1 MRNQLQNGKTPHD
14 GGIIW
19 CSVLR
24 STIVWPTEA
33 SKRNKIERKNIAADQ
48 IDLIIRCA
56 RHSAKTISRTFW
68 QSQIFSVVLNSFFF
82 SSYANW
88 PRPLNRNCD
97 VMQRNARTSRRKK
110 KEEKSRGTTNYAINW
125 VLTSH
130 RCSATDLRVNGR
142 CVTASSLSLLCIL
155 HIDRDSKNSTEG
167 IREMFLFWF
176 FLFSSRDDR
185 WIFLMNEKDVSERS
199 VQQ

>member
-110 KEEKSRGTTNYAINW
+110 KKKKNHVAQRIMR
-125 VLTSH
+125 LTE
-130 RCSATDLRVNGR
+130 CW
-142 CVTASSLSLLCIL
+142 L
-155 HIDRDSKNSTEG
+155 HIAVRPPTCESMDAVWRRRHCRCFAFCTLTE
-167 IREMFLFWF
+167 IRRIRPKEFERCFCFGFSYFHLATIAEF
-176 FLFSSRDDR
+176 FS
-185 WIFLMNEKDVSERS
+185 WMKKM
-199 VQQ
+199 